1 MKRSVFLCMFLV
13 ILLCF
18 TTALSCSRNSDE
30 NGTEQGVEGPRDI
43 EQTND
48 LTDPQEEEIVDQESP
63 SGDKDEDEDEDED
76 EKEEDSNDTQD
87 EGPLIS
93 DEELIQR
100 VLEIENLETKL
111 FDEKDTVTDSDYQI
125 RHKTIQNRE
134 QLKKYFQKGYSSE
147 VAEMMAHHYM
157 DDEGYLLPGE
167 SMKIVEFAEIVEV
180 VEKNPSTARIR
191 AVMEMFGIT
200 NTYYINLK
208 KIEGTWK
215 IVD

>member
-1 MKRSVFLCMFLV
+1 MKRNVFLCMFLV

-18 TTALSCSRNSDE
+18 TTVLSCSRDSDE
-30 NGTEQGVEGPRDI
+30 NGTEQNAEEPQDI
-43 EQTND
+43 EQTDD

-63 SGDKDEDEDEDED
+63 SGDKDEDEKD
-76 EKEEDSNDTQD
+76 EDSNDTRD
-87 EGPLIS
+87 EGPVIS
-93 DEELIQR
+93 DVELIQR
-100 VLEIENLETKL
+100 VIEIEKLETKL

-125 RHKTIQNRE
+125 RHKTIQNRV
-134 QLKKYFQKGYSSE
+134 QLKKYFEKGYSSE

-157 DDEGYLLPGE
+157 DAEGYLLPGE
-167 SMKIVEFAEIVEV
+167 SMKVVEYAELVEV

-208 KIEGTWK
+208 KIEGT
-215 IVD
+215 

>member
-1 MKRSVFLCMFLV
+1 MKRNVFLCMFLV

-18 TTALSCSRNSDE
+18 TTVLSCSRDSDE
-30 NGTEQGVEGPRDI
+30 NGTEQNAEEPQDI
-43 EQTND
+43 EQTDD

-63 SGDKDEDEDEDED
+63 SGDKDEDEKDED
-76 EKEEDSNDTQD
+76 EKDEDSNDTRD
-87 EGPLIS
+87 EGPVIS
-93 DEELIQR
+93 DVELIQR
-100 VLEIENLETKL
+100 VIEIEKLETKL

-125 RHKTIQNRE
+125 RHKTIQNRV
-134 QLKKYFQKGYSSE
+134 QLKKYFEKGYSSE

-157 DDEGYLLPGE
+157 DAEGYLLPGE
-167 SMKIVEFAEIVEV
+167 SMKVVEYAEVVEV

-215 IVD
+215 IVE

>member
-1 MKRSVFLCMFLV
+1 MKRNVFLCMFLV

-18 TTALSCSRNSDE
+18 TTVLSCSRDSDE
-30 NGTEQGVEGPRDI
+30 NGTEQEVEEPQDI
-43 EQTND
+43 EQTDN
-48 LTDPQEEEIVDQESP
+48 LTDPQEEEIVDHESP
-63 SGDKDEDEDEDED
+63 SGDKDEDEDEDEKD
-76 EKEEDSNDTQD
+76 EDSNDTRD
-87 EGPLIS
+87 EGPVIS

-100 VLEIENLETKL
+100 VIEIENLETKL

-134 QLKKYFQKGYSSE
+134 QLEKYFEKGYSSE

-157 DDEGYLLPGE
+157 DAEGYLLPGE
-167 SMKIVEFAEIVEV
+167 SMKVVEYADVVEV
-180 VEKNPSTARIR
+180 VEKNPSTARIK

-215 IVD
+215 IVE

>member
-18 TTALSCSRNSDE
+18 TTVLSCSRDSDE
-30 NGTEQGVEGPRDI
+30 NGTEQGVEEPRDI
-43 EQTND
+43 EQTDD

-63 SGDKDEDEDEDED
+63 SGDKDEDEDE
-76 EKEEDSNDTQD
+76 KEEDSNDTQD
-87 EGPLIS
+87 EGPVIS

-100 VLEIENLETKL
+100 VIEIENLETKL
-111 FDEKDTVTDSDYQI
+111 FDEKDIVTDSDYQI

-134 QLKKYFQKGYSSE
+134 QLKKYFEKGYSSE

-167 SMKIVEFAEIVEV
+167 SMKVVEFAEVVEV
-180 VEKNPSTARIR
+180 VEKNPSTARIK